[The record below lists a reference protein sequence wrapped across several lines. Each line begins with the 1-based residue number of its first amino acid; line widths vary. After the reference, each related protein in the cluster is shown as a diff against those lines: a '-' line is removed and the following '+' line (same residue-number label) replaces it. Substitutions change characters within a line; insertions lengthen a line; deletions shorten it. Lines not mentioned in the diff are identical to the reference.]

1 MRMPFWDAATRTG
14 ERAIATYRIV
24 HHRPEVGL
32 SITGTVQ
39 HTMHETRQDIGQ
51 TDTLAFAGFITRDG
65 VLTPVPPAER
75 TQPQYADLRLARGGL
90 LTSPNEVAPDWLLSL
105 QVAKTLP
112 GEGRLSFY
120 AFNALD
126 REGNF
131 GTAGAGARLFPRI
144 RYGVEATIPL
154 SAFTGWR

>member
-1 MRMPFWDAATRTG
+1 MVEWGD
-14 ERAIATYRIV
+14 
-24 HHRPEVGL
+24 GL
-32 SITGTVQ
+32 I
-39 HTMHETRQDIGQ
+39 
-51 TDTLAFAGFITRDG
+51 AGFITRDG
-65 VLTPVPPAER
+65 ELTTVPESER
-75 TQPQYADLRLARGGL
+75 TQPQHADLRLARSGL

-126 REGNF
+126 REGSF